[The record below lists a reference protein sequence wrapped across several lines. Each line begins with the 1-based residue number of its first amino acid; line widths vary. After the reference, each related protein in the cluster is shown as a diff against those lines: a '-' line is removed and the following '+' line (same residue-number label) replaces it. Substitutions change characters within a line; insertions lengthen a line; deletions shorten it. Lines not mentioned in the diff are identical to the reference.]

1 MSSKSV
7 PDRLPSFLFRR
18 WVHRTAFS
26 ATRAFAVLWLAA
38 LCSAAPQ
45 PPPPALD
52 PQGPPL
58 APARHAFAVS
68 AIAFSPD
75 GRFVLTAAKEHA
87 AILWSVDG
95 GKEIR
100 KFEGLDESA
109 IACVAFIRA
118 GYSVVTGG
126 SDKTVRIWDLLT
138 GHQRQRFTD
147 SMSIGS

>member
-7 PDRLPSFLFRR
+7 PDLLPSFSFRR

-26 ATRAFAVLWLAA
+26 ATRALAVLWLAS

-45 PPPPALD
+45 PQPSAVDQQVQLMA
-52 PQGPPL
+52 QAG
-58 APARHAFAVS
+58 HAFAVS

-100 KFEGLDESA
+100 KFEGRSEEHTSELQSL
-109 IACVAFIRA
+109 R
-118 GYSVVTGG
+118 
-126 SDKTVRIWDLLT
+126 
-138 GHQRQRFTD
+138 H
-147 SMSIGS
+147 

>member
-7 PDRLPSFLFRR
+7 PDLLPSFSFRR

-26 ATRAFAVLWLAA
+26 ATRALAVLWLPSF
-38 LCSAAPQ
+38 CSAAPPPH
-45 PPPPALD
+45 PPPPGQPGHLMA
-52 PQGPPL
+52 QAG
-58 APARHAFAVS
+58 HAFAVS

-100 KFEGLDESA
+100 KFEGLD
-109 IACVAFIRA
+109 
-118 GYSVVTGG
+118 
-126 SDKTVRIWDLLT
+126 
-138 GHQRQRFTD
+138 
-147 SMSIGS
+147 